1 VSEAF
6 AWADENVREVVERA
20 VSIVERAL
28 GTNAE
33 RVSLVELFG
42 DDGAAEQ
49 KTWLDIYRKLVS
61 AEAICSHGTWISTEQ
76 PPLGPM
82 TESAFKVGAALDRSR
97 IGEVIG
103 RREAYCRAMR
113 RAIRPRDVLMMPT
126 APSVAPLKGSGNDR
140 NSDYY
145 RRMLAFGAV
154 GGAGKLPQ
162 ISMPFAT
169 ADGAPIGL
177 SILAAFGEDAYLLDV
192 ACAVGEQFAN
202 VR

>member
-1 VSEAF
+1 
-6 AWADENVREVVERA
+6 VRAAVEGTA
-20 VSIVERAL
+20 SIVERAL

-33 RVSLVELFG
+33 RVSLVELCG
-42 DDGAAEQ
+42 DDGAAEL

-61 AEAICSHGTWISTEQ
+61 AEAMSNHGTWIATEQ

-82 TESAFKVGAALDRSR
+82 TEAGFDVAAALDRSQ

-103 RREAYCRAMR
+103 LREAYYRAMR
-113 RAIRPRDVLMMPT
+113 RTIRPRDVLLMPT
-126 APSVAPLKGSGNDR
+126 APCVAPLKGLGGDR

-145 RRMLAFGAV
+145 RRALACGAV

-162 ISMPFAT
+162 ISMPLAT
-169 ADGAPIGL
+169 ADGAPIGV
-177 SILAAFGEDAYLLDV
+177 SILGAFGEDAFLLDV
-192 ACAVGEQFAN
+192 ACSVGEQFAN